1 MTQTIALAEKF
12 QPLLDDIYKVNALTS
27 PMDAQSIPVDFSNAQ
42 VVKVFKTSLI
52 GLGDYSRA
60 TGFPAG
66 DVTGAWETLTLAKDR
81 GRAFSIDAM
90 DDEET
95 IGMAFG
101 TLVGEF
107 MRTQV
112 IPEIDAYR
120 FDKFASWSGITSPSA
135 AALSTA
141 ANVLAAV
148 DVAQASL
155 DANEVPREGR
165 LLYCSDSIY
174 HLLKASLTRTYT
186 NEGNV
191 SRDVEVLDS
200 MRVIMVPQTRFYK
213 GITLDAGASGDAGGY
228 SKTDSTGRDLNFMLI
243 HPSAVLQV
251 AKHNPLRVFAPAE
264 NQTADAWLF
273 QYRIYHDAFVLDNK
287 VKGVYAHVKN
297 S

>member
-1 MTQTIALAEKF
+1 MATSIALAEKF
-12 QPLLDDIYKVNALTS
+12 QPLLDDIYKAAALTS
-27 PMDAQSIPVDFSNAQ
+27 PMDAMSMPVDFGGAN

-52 GLGDYSRA
+52 GLGDYSRSS
-60 TGFPAG
+60 GFPAG
-66 DVTGAWETLTLAKDR
+66 DVVGAWETLTLAKDR
-81 GRAFSIDAM
+81 GRGFSIDAM

-95 IGMAFG
+95 LGMAFG
-101 TLVGEF
+101 TAVGEF
-107 MRTQV
+107 MRTRV

-120 FDKFASWSGITSPSA
+120 FDKYASWSGITSPSA

-141 ANVLAAV
+141 ANVIAAV
-148 DVAQASL
+148 DVAMASL

-174 HLLKASLTRTYT
+174 HLLKGALTRTFT
-186 NEGNV
+186 NEGNIN
-191 SRDVEVLDS
+191 REVETLDGA
-200 MRVIMVPQTRFYK
+200 RVIMVPQTRFYK
-213 GITLDAGASGDAGGY
+213 GVTLDAGAASDEGGY
-228 SKTDSTGRDLNFMLI
+228 SKTASTGRDLNFMLI

-251 AKHNPLRVFAPAE
+251 AKHNPLRIFAPDE